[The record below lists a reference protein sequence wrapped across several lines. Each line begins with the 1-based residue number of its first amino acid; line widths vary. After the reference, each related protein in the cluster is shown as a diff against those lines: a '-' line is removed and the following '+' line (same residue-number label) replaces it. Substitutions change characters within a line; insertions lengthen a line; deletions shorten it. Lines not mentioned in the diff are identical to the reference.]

1 MGCGPI
7 LTVLSI
13 GRYKSVCAQT
23 AGTMKKGA
31 ISKARIRSFLDF
43 GFIDILFSS
52 GFFSLNKAN
61 WMPFADFPDFRVLSG
76 DRNLNF

>member
-1 MGCGPI
+1 
-7 LTVLSI
+7 
-13 GRYKSVCAQT
+13 
-23 AGTMKKGA
+23 MKKGA